1 MTALVEGFRASV
13 LGGPIPWPAV
23 AVSACAAVGLSL
35 VGCLY
40 FRKVED
46 DYRVLSRELTLTEW
60 RQRSAFQRYLD
71 NTMRLTAALQ

>member
-1 MTALVEGFRASV
+1 MTALIEGFRASV

-23 AVSACAAVGLSL
+23 AVSTAAAVGLFL

-46 DYRVLSRELTLTEW
+46 DF
-60 RQRSAFQRYLD
+60 AD
-71 NTMRLTAALQ
+71 II